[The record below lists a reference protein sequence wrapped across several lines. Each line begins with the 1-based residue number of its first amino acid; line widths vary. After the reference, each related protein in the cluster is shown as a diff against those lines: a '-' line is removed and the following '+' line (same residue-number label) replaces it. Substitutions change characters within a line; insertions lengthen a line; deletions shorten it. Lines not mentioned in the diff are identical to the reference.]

1 MTTGEGIGVGMLGYA
16 FMGKAHSRAFRE
28 AKALHA
34 PLAPELVSLS
44 GRTADKVE
52 AARKE
57 LGWAEAVT
65 DWREQV
71 ADERIGHHLLTAIA
85 GDGTVGPHGATFE
98 DGYRCAEVCDAI
110 VRSAESGK
118 REEITYRGVEG

>member
-1 MTTGEGIGVGMLGYA
+1 
-16 FMGKAHSRAFRE
+16 MGKAHSRALRE
-28 AKALHA
+28 VKALHA

-44 GRTADKVE
+44 GRTPDKVE

-71 ADERIGHHLLTAIA
+71 ADERIGLFDNDGPNWLHAEPTIA
-85 GDGTVGPHGATFE
+85 AA
-98 DGYRCAEVCDAI
+98 R
-110 VRSAESGK
+110 SGK
-118 REEITYRGVEG
+118 HVLCEKPLGRTREEITYRGVEG